1 MNNREFHKTV
11 SQISKSLNCIE
22 VINDDDEINNTYVDE
37 FTTKQQ
43 RARDKKIT
51 ELLQLY
57 VDAYSYKN
65 KSNKWYKGIL
75 FGVCTLILLSF
86 TVTLVV
92 LVVKFNHPANK
103 KSIEAV
109 VQLITSC
116 ITFLTLIVSILKI
129 ITKYVFPANDE
140 EYITRIVEIIQNND
154 LENKKENIRV
164 RISNVENEVEQRTS
178 RDNSAFKEIKD
189 DDLLTTK

>member
-1 MNNREFHKTV
+1 MNSNKEFQKTIA
-11 SQISKSLNCIE
+11 QILNSLNGIKA
-22 VINDDDEINNTYVDE
+22 INDDDEISSTYVDA

-43 RARDKKIT
+43 RTRDKEIT

-57 VDAYSYKN
+57 VDAYNYKN

-75 FGVCTLILLSF
+75 FGVCTFILLAF

-92 LVVKFNHPANK
+92 LVVKFNGSLDE
-103 KSIEAV
+103 KSIESV
-109 VQLITSC
+109 VQLITVC

-164 RISNVENEVEQRTS
+164 RISNIESEAGQQILKS
-178 RDNSAFKEIKD
+178 NSAFETIKEELK
-189 DDLLTTK
+189 

>member
-1 MNNREFHKTV
+1 MNSNKEFQKTF
-11 SQISKSLNCIE
+11 SQILSSLNRIKA
-22 VINDDDEINNTYVDE
+22 INDDDEISNTYVDE

-57 VDAYSYKN
+57 VDAYNYKN

-75 FGVCTLILLSF
+75 FGVCIFILLAF

-92 LVVKFNHPANK
+92 LVVKFNGSSDE
-103 KSIEAV
+103 KSIESV
-109 VQLITSC
+109 IQLITAC

-164 RISNVENEVEQRTS
+164 RISNAENEMEQRIS
-178 RDNSAFKEIKD
+178 KGNSAFESIKEE
-189 DDLLTTK
+189 LE